1 MNRIDDLNNPAVLL
15 RRLHHWRM
23 AFFGLI
29 ILLAGVGIGA
39 GTMLIVRP
47 VPPGPDDQTIS
58 IDRVARTLRYRL
70 DLSDEQSKDI
80 RPVLYDCLRT
90 LNKIRQEARPAI
102 SEELEHMSE
111 GIASVLNDSQLQGW
125 KRMQKKLIDQFH
137 GNRIY
142 RTVPAKT
149 PSKTQRSTRQQRQTS
164 QTPKTNTRPKGNRE
178 TDAKTSTP
186 KKAVPETK
194 SGDAGK

>member
-1 MNRIDDLNNPAVLL
+1 MNRIDDLNNPAILL

-29 ILLAGVGIGA
+29 ILLAGIGIGA
-39 GTMLIVRP
+39 GTMLILRP
-47 VPPGPDDQTIS
+47 VAPGPDDQTIS

-70 DLSDEQSKDI
+70 DLSDEQGKDI
-80 RPVLYDCLRT
+80 RPVLYDCLRE

-111 GIASVLNDSQLQGW
+111 GIASVLNDAQLQEW
-125 KRMQKKLIDQFH
+125 KRMQRKLVDQFH

-142 RTVPAKT
+142 RTIPAKT
-149 PSKTQRSTRQQRQTS
+149 PPKTQRSARQQRQAS
-164 QTPKTNTRPKGNRE
+164 PTPKTGTRPRGNRE
-178 TDAKTSTP
+178 SDTKVSTP
-186 KKAVPETK
+186 KKTPSETK
-194 SGDAGK
+194 SSDAEK